1 MRQDK
6 GKLIL
11 HFGAAALAV
20 AVLAGCG
27 DIQATPTSGV
37 YNEDLLNFSDGSTV
51 EHNTLSRIY
60 DALVTEGDT
69 NSAKVLDNILY
80 IYSQSIYGPF
90 FDVAAADNDGTAIKG
105 LKGVVEEYLADNAKT
120 TDIDA
125 FAASYKVYKAAE
137 ASDAATT
144 AAHTRA
150 NVINFYNEVMFRIN
164 TVFYGYVTNS
174 SYQYRSQFQEKLFYD
189 AQVKSYYDLAKVAEN
204 SGDVYS
210 SEYVQVEGSFRLV
223 GDETIDSV
231 SMAKYFTNL
240 FYTYQNYIEIT
251 VLPDIYRNELTSQYL
266 YGENFGTLR
275 MTSARKVDY
284 IKLAENGQYS
294 YSVLNLMQAYCK
306 EVIDGTYTV
315 SGVSY
320 GLINKYGFPFLNAL
334 YKGTAAEYVANL
346 PTADQA
352 GAATMANTIYGDAG
366 WTTSSVTIG
375 SKVFSTY
382 AQSSL
387 GTIITSYNKIKD
399 NRFDDDATV
408 RSDFT
413 GTGAYT
419 VETGFD
425 IKYQSLLS
433 TNATANGWYIAGG
446 LDALP
451 ASLKDRAFLV
461 QVANEVD
468 TVSDTAVHELQYGWY
483 VGGNYYLTPANYE
496 TSTAYPYLVTD
507 GTNYYLVKVDE
518 AVKAAKITA
527 ATSTNTAESLNYDDV
542 RSTYGVAQE
551 IARKVA
557 YSLSSSDTWKKAA
570 KTYFVNE
577 MALIYHDSYVYDYFK
592 TTFPDLF
599 S

>member
-1 MRQDK
+1 MRQNK
-6 GKLIL
+6 GKLML
-11 HFGAAALAV
+11 RLGAAALAA

-27 DIQATPTSGV
+27 DIQAIPTSDV

-80 IYSQSIYGPF
+80 LYSQSIYGPF
-90 FDVAAADNDGTAIKG
+90 FDEAADNNGTALKG
-105 LKGVVEEYLADNAKT
+105 LKTVVEEYLSDNTKT

-125 FAASYKVYKAAE
+125 FAASYQVYKAT
-137 ASDAATT
+137 DGT
-144 AAHTRA
+144 AAHTRI
-150 NVINFYNEVMFRIN
+150 NVVNFYNEVMFRIN
-164 TVFYGYVTNS
+164 TVFYGYVTNT

-204 SGDVYS
+204 GGDAFS

-223 GDETIDSV
+223 GDEAIDSV

-294 YSVLNLMQAYCK
+294 YSVLNLMKAYCK
-306 EVIDGTYTV
+306 EVINNTYAV
-315 SGVSY
+315 GGVTY

-334 YKGTAAEYVANL
+334 YKGTASEYIANL
-346 PTADQA
+346 PAADRA
-352 GAATMANTIYGDAG
+352 DAATMANTIYGDAG
-366 WTTSSVTIG
+366 WTTSAVTIG
-375 SKVFSTY
+375 SKVFDTY

-387 GTIITSYNKIKD
+387 GTIITSYNKLKD

-433 TNATANGWYIAGG
+433 TDATAHGWYIAGG

-451 ASLKDRAFLV
+451 SSVKDRAFLV

-468 TVSDTAVHELQYGWY
+468 TVKDTAVHELQYGWY
-483 VGGNYYLTPANYE
+483 VGGSYYLTPANYE

-518 AVKAAKITA
+518 AVKAAKITVSSS
-527 ATSTNTAESLNYDDV
+527 STADSLNYDDV
-542 RSTYGVAQE
+542 RDTYGVAQE
-551 IARKVA
+551 ITRKVA

-577 MALIYHDSYVYDYFK
+577 MALIYHDTYVYNYFK

-599 S
+599 D